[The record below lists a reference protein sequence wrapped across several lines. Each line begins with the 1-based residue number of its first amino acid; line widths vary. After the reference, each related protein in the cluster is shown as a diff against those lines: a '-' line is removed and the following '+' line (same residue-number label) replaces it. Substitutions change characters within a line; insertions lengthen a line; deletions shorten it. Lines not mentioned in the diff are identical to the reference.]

1 MPERQD
7 VDHAGEPDMAG
18 RPRRGGDQQIG
29 RGNRCRR
36 LQMVLE
42 KPDLIDADA
51 FGQLDL
57 SELAPKHSICVEFS
71 RWAVVDQM
79 ASRMV

>member
-1 MPERQD
+1 M
-7 VDHAGEPDMAG
+7 
-18 RPRRGGDQQIG
+18 
-29 RGNRCRR
+29 
-36 LQMVLE
+36 LE

-57 SELAPKHSICVEFS
+57 SELAPKHSICGEFS